1 LALYAQPV
9 YPSSTPG
16 MSSSAFHSQIT
27 DLVGHLLR
35 CRQVC
40 DTIAANRRISREHG
54 HLDNL
59 RAGLKTC
66 SNSVWFEFTALRN
79 VVGSRMDLGDE
90 TARHD
95 LGRCLREL
103 ESDVEAR
110 LRDIA
115 ARRASGPPAFKD
127 ILRKVERIE
136 ERIKTAMVD
145 LGQRIRS
152 PPVVKKAPVVT
163 KTTFLVPA
171 VPHRPVKAKPKSILK
186 KADRAMASP
195 KEVDKLRDHLMH
207 SWEERLV
214 GNTIVYVNCYDE
226 TKTRWVKPDGYIK
239 PLSKPVAIPVR
250 APLWEQSVPNMA
262 LVRRHPMSGYR
273 IV

>member
-1 LALYAQPV
+1 
-9 YPSSTPG
+9 
-16 MSSSAFHSQIT
+16 MSSNAFRNQIT

-40 DTIAANRRISREHG
+40 DTIAANRRISSEHG
-54 HLDNL
+54 NLDNL
-59 RAGLKTC
+59 RAGIKTC
-66 SNSVWFEFTALRN
+66 SNAVWFEFTALRN

-95 LGRCLREL
+95 LGRNIRDL
-103 ESDVEAR
+103 ESDVEDR

-115 ARRASGPPAFKD
+115 ARRSRGPPAFKD

-136 ERIKTAMVD
+136 EKVKTAMVD

-152 PPVVKKAPVVT
+152 PPAVKKTPVAM
-163 KTTFLVPA
+163 KTTFLVPPLSQRTA
-171 VPHRPVKAKPKSILK
+171 KAKPKSILK
-186 KADRAMASP
+186 KVDRAVTPP
-195 KEVDKLRDHLMH
+195 KEMDKLRDHLMH
-207 SWEERLV
+207 SWEERIV

-226 TKTRWVKPDGYIK
+226 TMTQWVKPDGYIK

-250 APLWEQSVPNMA
+250 APVWEQSLPTTA
-262 LVRRHPMSGYR
+262 LVRRPPMSGYR